1 MEISWSLIL
10 MQFLFGLFI
19 GAIYVLLAGG
29 LSIILGLLDVVN
41 FAHGAFYMLGAYA
54 LYVIISLC
62 GNFWIGVVSAV
73 VIVSLL
79 GGLTERFLLK
89 PLYAKGIFY
98 PLFLTFGFSI
108 CIPDIIKIIFGLTGK
123 GIEYPGGFMGA
134 FMLGP
139 IIIPKYRLFVLF
151 VTFVV
156 FLFLWLFFK
165 KSNLGMV
172 IRAATRD
179 SLTVEMLGINVS
191 RTWTFGFMLGI
202 GMASLAGAISAPM
215 VSAIPDMGVDIL
227 IDSFVV
233 VVIGGLGSLGGAI
246 LGGLLIGQ
254 VFSFTSLF
262 APAYSHA
269 SIFFVMALVLIL
281 RPRGLLGEEGRL

>member
-10 MQFLFGLFI
+10 MQVIFGLSI

-41 FAHGAFYMLGAYA
+41 FAHGIFYMLGAYA
-54 LYVIISLC
+54 LYAVISLC

-73 VIVSLL
+73 IVVSLI
-79 GGLTERFLLK
+79 GGLTERLLLK
-89 PLYAKGIFY
+89 PLYPKGIFY
-98 PLFLTFGFSI
+98 PLFLTFGLSV
-108 CIPDIIKIIFGLTGK
+108 CVPDIIKIFFGLTGK
-123 GIEYPGGFMGA
+123 VIDYPSGFMGA
-134 FMLGP
+134 FMVGS
-139 IIIPKYRLFVLF
+139 IMIPKYRLFVF
-151 VTFVV
+151 MVTIAIF
-156 FLFLWLFFK
+156 FCLWLFFK
-165 KSNLGMV
+165 KSNLGMI

-179 SLTVEMLGINVS
+179 SLMVEILGINVS
-191 RTWTFGFMLGI
+191 RVWTYGFMLGI
-202 GMASLAGAISAPM
+202 GMASLAGALSAPM
-215 VSAIPDMGVDIL
+215 VSATPYMGAEML

-233 VVIGGLGSLGGAI
+233 VVIGGFGSLAGAM

-254 VFSFTSLF
+254 IVSFVSLF

-269 SIFFVMALVLIL
+269 SIFFVMAIVLIF